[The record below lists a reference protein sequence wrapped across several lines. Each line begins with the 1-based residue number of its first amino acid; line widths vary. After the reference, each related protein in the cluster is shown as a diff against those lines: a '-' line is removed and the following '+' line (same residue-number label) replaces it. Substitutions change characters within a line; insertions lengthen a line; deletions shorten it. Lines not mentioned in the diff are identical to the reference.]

1 MFGNYINYV
10 DSVLDFTTVNR
21 EVISN
26 NISNFNTPEFKTKSL
41 SFDKVMEDNMR
52 LEIKNTDERHINN
65 KIGVMEVPKYSESQ
79 ESTGSKRIDGNNV
92 DQTAEMIKMLKNNY
106 ITSTAVNATNK
117 EFNLFRTA
125 IGR

>member
-1 MFGNYINYV
+1 MFGDYV
-10 DSVLDFTTVNR
+10 KYVEGTLDFSAVNR

-41 SFDKVMEDNMR
+41 SFDRVMENNMK

-65 KIGVMEVPKYSESQ
+65 KLGAMEVPNYSESQ
-79 ESTGSKRIDGNNV
+79 ESTGAKRIDGNNV

-106 ITSTAVNATNK
+106 ITSTAVNAINK

>member
-1 MFGNYINYV
+1 MFGDYLNYV
-10 DSVLDFTTVNR
+10 EGVLDYSSVNR

-26 NISNFNTPEFKTKSL
+26 NISNFNTPEYKTKTL
-41 SFDKVMEDNMR
+41 SFDNVMENHMK
-52 LEIKNTDERHINN
+52 LEIKNTDERHIG
-65 KIGVMEVPKYSESQ
+65 KKLGALEIPEYSEKQ

-117 EFNLFRTA
+117 EFTLFRTA